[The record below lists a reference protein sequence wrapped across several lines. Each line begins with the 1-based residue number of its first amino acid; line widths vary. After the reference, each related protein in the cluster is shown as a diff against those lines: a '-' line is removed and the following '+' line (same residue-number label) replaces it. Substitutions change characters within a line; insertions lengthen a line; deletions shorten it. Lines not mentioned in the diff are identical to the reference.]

1 MKIKRKE
8 TIYEGFY
15 TFRKVILEDKG
26 EEIEREQF
34 DSGGAAAALVY
45 DTTQNKYIFVKQ
57 WRYSAETDL
66 IEIVAGVVEDDDPEK
81 TILKEIEEE
90 LGYKTDHIEYIWDF
104 FTSPGACTE
113 VVHLYYAEVSA
124 RKDEGGGLDEEH
136 EQIETVALGEEELLS
151 QPLRDAKTIIAVQ
164 WLAARLGKF
173 PERQETIIKKE
184 NE

>member
-15 TFRKVILEDKG
+15 TFRKVILEDNG
-26 EEIEREQF
+26 EEYEREQF

-45 DTTQNKYIFVKQ
+45 DTTQDKYIFAKQ
-57 WRYSAETDL
+57 FRYSAEREL
-66 IEIVAGVVEDDDPEK
+66 LEVVAGVLEDDDPEK

-90 LGYKTDHIEYIWDF
+90 IGYKVDHIEHVWDF
-104 FTSPGACTE
+104 FSSPGACTE

-124 RKDEGGGLDEEH
+124 KTEEGGGLDEEH
-136 EQIETVALGEEELLS
+136 EQVVIVALSEEELLR

-164 WLAARLGKF
+164 WLAARLGKT
-173 PERQETIIKKE
+173 PKKQETTIRR
-184 NE
+184 